1 MTARHDSPVRRHV
14 LQRFTALAAVT
25 VLASAPLVLATTPA
39 AAHSGG
45 KAIVLV
51 EALTIAPEGSAWQ
64 ATAVLADYDGGGA
77 LQAVDARAKGA
88 GLLKPTSMTETMTP
102 GTYRVALPAAGPGP
116 IQLTLDVRALP
127 GGTPVTRF
135 NETFAGTLVADQALS
150 LVEGKSASL
159 DAGDG
164 GGGNMGL
171 LAAGAGGV
179 LALTAVALFAVRRR
193 NGVPAAAKA

>member
-1 MTARHDSPVRRHV
+1 MNARHDFAMRRHV
-14 LQRFTALAAVT
+14 LQRFPALAAVA

-77 LQAVDARAKGA
+77 LEAVDARAKGA

-102 GTYRVALPAAGPGP
+102 GTYRVALPAAEPGP
-116 IQLTLDVRALP
+116 IRLTLDIRTLP

-135 NETFAGTLVADQALS
+135 TETFEGTLVADQTLS
-150 LVEGKSASL
+150 LVENKSAPL

-164 GGGNMGL
+164 GGGNTGV

-179 LALTAVALFAVRRR
+179 LALTAVALFTVRRR
-193 NGVPAAAKA
+193 SGVPAPAK